1 MSGLQGQSTL
11 SAAEKV
17 TEVRKHVDYLQD
29 FLEQMAGHE
38 RAFVVRV
45 TEQLE
50 SYGERMVIS
59 NKQLFWLRDLSL
71 KY

>member
-1 MSGLQGQSTL
+1 M
-11 SAAEKV
+11 
-17 TEVRKHVDYLQD
+17 DYLQD

-38 RAFVVRV
+38 KAFVVRM

-50 SYGERMVIS
+50 SYGERTVIS